1 VKFESAIQT
10 LLQASE
16 YYPEENEVEYRLA
29 GLYFMIQD
37 NTKANFI

>member
-1 VKFESAIQT
+1 

-29 GLYFMIQD
+29 DCTLWFKTIRKQ
-37 NTKANFI
+37 NFIWVMACV